1 MEYEIDVKESII
13 LHKWPE
19 LLDIILR
26 DHTTN
31 KNIFWATDL
40 YEQQYGN
47 RYSFRSQIKPELITG
62 TNEGIIKPR
71 VAKTKKAQQD
81 RVKDKAEVFTPAWIC
96 NKQNNLIDNDWFGYA
111 DVFNKENDD
120 NTWSAT
126 KKPVIFP
133 EGKSW
138 IDYVRE
144 LRLEVACGEAPYLV
158 SRYDITTGKKIP
170 LSKRIGLLDRKI
182 RIVNENTATESDWL
196 SMVKWAFKSTYGYE
210 WQGDNLLLAR
220 ENLLFTFI
228 DYYEDRFKKEPALE
242 ILKEIAEIISWNIW
256 QMDGIRGVLPCSCC
270 NYKYI
275 DLFGEKTM
283 DCCLGCKT
291 GNIHSHNG
299 KYCYVGDWNKMTS
312 KGNPTKIK
320 YISLLKDKK

>member
-96 NKQNNLIDNDWFGYA
+96 NKQNNLIDNDWFGYV

-126 KKPVIFP
+126 RKPVVFP
-133 EGKSW
+133 ECKSW

-196 SMVKWAFKSTYGYE
+196 SMVKWAYKSTYGYE

-270 NYKYI
+270 NYKFT
-275 DLFGEKTM
+275 DLLGIQTM
-283 DCCLGCKT
+283 DCCIGCKN
-291 GNIHSHNG
+291 GDIHMHNG
-299 KYCYVGDWNKMTS
+299 VYCKIRDWNS
-312 KGNPTKIK
+312 KANRPKTQTFV
-320 YISLLKDKK
+320 SLLKDKK